1 MTVDKPHRNPGLG
14 RSALWNVAG
23 QAVPLGA
30 AVLAIPLLLHGL
42 GTERFGIL
50 TLAWVVIG
58 YFSLFDLG
66 IGRALTK
73 IVAEEIAR
81 GRTSALPQLIRT
93 ALLLMGLLGLAATL
107 AMVLVTPW
115 LVHSALNI
123 PHALQDEVLRAFYL
137 LAASV
142 PIVIIT
148 SGFRGILEGYNRF
161 DLTNLI
167 RLPMGVFTFLGPLGI
182 LPFSHNLVAV
192 IAVLVVGRIV
202 GAGAHAWL
210 CIRVLP
216 GLRHAVPPDWGMIGP
231 LLRLGGWMTVTNIV
245 SPFMVS
251 LDRFLITAILSVA
264 VVAYYTT
271 PYEVVTKL
279 LVLPVAMAGVFFPAF
294 SASYVRDPSA
304 TSILFERAAKAVLF
318 CLLPVVLLLTAFAG
332 DLLRIWLGS
341 PFAAR
346 STVVMQWLAIGV
358 LMNGL
363 GTVPFTFLQALG
375 RPDLTGKLQILE
387 LPVYWVGVTWLIRH
401 QGIDGAAIA
410 WCARVGI
417 DAIILFAIT
426 GIKFKE
432 SRSSLYRLAAP
443 VLFGMA
449 LLVPTLFLKALVA
462 KTAYVLGAL
471 SLLIIVGWFRF
482 LASDERAIVARW
494 VRTIR
499 QGRWKSVLA

>member
-1 MTVDKPHRNPGLG
+1 MTVDKPHRTPGLG

-107 AMVLVTPW
+107 AMILVTPW

-182 LPFSHNLVAV
+182 LPFSHNLLAV
-192 IAVLVVGRIV
+192 VAVLVVGRIA

-216 GLRHAVPPDWGMIGP
+216 GLR
-231 LLRLGGWMTVTNIV
+231 
-245 SPFMVS
+245 
-251 LDRFLITAILSVA
+251 
-264 VVAYYTT
+264 
-271 PYEVVTKL
+271 
-279 LVLPVAMAGVFFPAF
+279 
-294 SASYVRDPSA
+294 
-304 TSILFERAAKAVLF
+304 
-318 CLLPVVLLLTAFAG
+318 
-332 DLLRIWLGS
+332 
-341 PFAAR
+341 
-346 STVVMQWLAIGV
+346 
-358 LMNGL
+358 
-363 GTVPFTFLQALG
+363 
-375 RPDLTGKLQILE
+375 
-387 LPVYWVGVTWLIRH
+387 
-401 QGIDGAAIA
+401 
-410 WCARVGI
+410 
-417 DAIILFAIT
+417 
-426 GIKFKE
+426 
-432 SRSSLYRLAAP
+432 
-443 VLFGMA
+443 
-449 LLVPTLFLKALVA
+449 
-462 KTAYVLGAL
+462 
-471 SLLIIVGWFRF
+471 
-482 LASDERAIVARW
+482 
-494 VRTIR
+494 
-499 QGRWKSVLA
+499 